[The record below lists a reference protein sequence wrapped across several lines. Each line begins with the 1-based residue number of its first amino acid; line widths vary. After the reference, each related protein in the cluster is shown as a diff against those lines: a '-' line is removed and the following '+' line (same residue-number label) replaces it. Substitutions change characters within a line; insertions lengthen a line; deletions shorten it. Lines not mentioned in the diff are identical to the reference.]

1 MGRDDP
7 LKGLIADGEL
17 PATLAPCD
25 SQLQECTDPLGVL
38 RVALAHLVSTVVDV
52 RTASFRLLERDVV
65 QVSVLVDIAATDTR
79 IGLVVFTLT
88 RVFPK
93 VWLND

>member
-52 RTASFRLLERDVV
+52 RAASFRLLERDVV
-65 QVSVLVDIAATDTR
+65 QVSVLVDVAATDTR